1 MKTLTKLV
9 LALVLLA
16 TVAASHAQ
24 WNNGYAR
31 TTSTY
36 GSGYQRSTPG
46 YSYSSY
52 SSYGTTPCAPAYHYS
67 PPVSVH
73 GSSTTYGNTTYH
85 NYYNSLGGSLSG
97 TTQRSGNTSY
107 TSLSGW

>member
-9 LALVLLA
+9 LALALLA
-16 TVAASHAQ
+16 TAATSHAQ

-36 GSGYQRSTPG
+36 GSGYQRSMSSYTM
-46 YSYSSY
+46 SYSGY
-52 SSYGTTPCAPAYHYS
+52 NTPPCTPAYHYS

-73 GSSTTYGNTTYH
+73 GSSTTYGTTTYH
-85 NYYNSLGGSLSG
+85 NYYNSVGGSLSG
-97 TTQRSGNTSY
+97 TTQRYGNTSY